1 MADFL
6 LIHGSCHGA
15 WCWRDMLPRLN
26 TGDHT
31 ARAIDLPGAG
41 QNRTRLAEVTLD
53 LYADAII
60 DAMRGPTILVG
71 HSAGGYPISAAA
83 IRRPDLIAHLVYLC
97 AHLPQTGKSMIDRR
111 KDADRQ
117 PLLDAVEKSA
127 DGLSYSVLPSKA
139 REKFYQDCPD
149 EIVDYAKAH
158 LCPQPIK
165 PQATPLTV
173 TDSLH
178 NLPKSYIRCLHDGA
192 IPTEFQADLIR
203 EWPELTAYE
212 IDSGHSPFFAQPDRL
227 AEILLQIAEA
237 S

>member
-83 IRRPDLIAHLVYLC
+83 MRRPDLIAHLVYLC

-127 DGLSYSVLPSKA
+127 DGLSYSILPSKA

-149 EIVDYAKAH
+149 EIVDYARAH
-158 LCPQPIK
+158 LCPQPINRRRHRLRS
-165 PQATPLTV
+165 PIAFTICP
-173 TDSLH
+173 
-178 NLPKSYIRCLHDGA
+178 N
-192 IPTEFQADLIR
+192 PTSAACMMARSRPSSRQ
-203 EWPELTAYE
+203 T
-212 IDSGHSPFFAQPDRL
+212 
-227 AEILLQIAEA
+227 
-237 S
+237 